1 MASFRIVCAL
11 AGAAFVATA
20 SAAGAQTWPSR
31 PIQVISP
38 FSAGNATDIV
48 ARVVLDQI
56 SRQFGQS
63 FVIENR
69 PGGGGILGAATVAKA
84 DPDGYTILLSS
95 SSMSSQVVLHKTL
108 PFDTVHDFTPVVMF
122 GIQPNVLVT
131 GPSKG
136 WKSIGDLIAAA
147 KAKPGE
153 LNFAS
158 AGVGAASHMAG
169 ERLRLAADIKVQHIP
184 FRGPVEA
191 VTEVMA
197 GRVDYYYLPIA
208 PALPNIK
215 NDKVV
220 ALAVSTPKR
229 ADLLPEVPSVVE
241 AGYPRAQYLF
251 WGGLAAPAAT
261 PRAIID
267 KLHDETQKALQTPAV
282 REKLATLGVQ
292 LMPMSVD
299 EFGKFVRDDV
309 AATVSLAKE
318 INLAPT
324 N

>member
-84 DPDGYTILLSS
+84 EPDGYTILLSS
-95 SSMSSQVVLHKTL
+95 SSMSSQVVLHTTL

-122 GIQPNVLVT
+122 RIQPNGLVT

-136 WKSIGDLIAAA
+136 WKSVGDLIAAA

-158 AGVGAASHMAG
+158 AAVGAASRMAG
-169 ERLRLAADIKVQHIP
+169 
-184 FRGPVEA
+184 
-191 VTEVMA
+191 A
-197 GRVDYYYLPIA
+197 GLP
-208 PALPNIK
+208 LP
-215 NDKVV
+215 
-220 ALAVSTPKR
+220 S
-229 ADLLPEVPSVVE
+229 DLEGNPHPI
-241 AGYPRAQYLF
+241 
-251 WGGLAAPAAT
+251 PAA
-261 PRAIID
+261 
-267 KLHDETQKALQTPAV
+267 EQ
-282 REKLATLGVQ
+282 G
-292 LMPMSVD
+292 
-299 EFGKFVRDDV
+299 
-309 AATVSLAKE
+309 
-318 INLAPT
+318 
-324 N
+324 

>member
-31 PIQVISP
+31 AIQVISP
-38 FSAGNATDIV
+38 FSAGNAPDRV

-95 SSMSSQVVLHKTL
+95 SSMSSQIVLHKTL

-136 WKSIGDLIAAA
+136 WKSVGDLIAAA

-184 FRGPVEA
+184 FRGP
-191 VTEVMA
+191 
-197 GRVDYYYLPIA
+197 GR
-208 PALPNIK
+208 
-215 NDKVV
+215 
-220 ALAVSTPKR
+220 
-229 ADLLPEVPSVVE
+229 
-241 AGYPRAQYLF
+241 
-251 WGGLAAPAAT
+251 AAP
-261 PRAIID
+261 PGVRGPPHP
-267 KLHDETQKALQTPAV
+267 LLLSHPPPA
-282 REKLATLGVQ
+282 
-292 LMPMSVD
+292 P
-299 EFGKFVRDDV
+299 
-309 AATVSLAKE
+309 
-318 INLAPT
+318 
-324 N
+324 